1 MKYKLNR
8 KDIADKL
15 SKVAQAASIMNSDN
29 PLEATSQF
37 IQTLQKDDEEK
48 DPSKLNYNV
57 VKQQQASVQQPQP
70 TNAQIQSNVNGAIQ
84 RAGNYSLW
92 SKDEKR

>member
-1 MKYKLNR
+1 MNYKLNR

-37 IQTLQKDDEEK
+37 IQNMKEEEDK

-84 RAGNYSLW
+84 RAGNSSLW